1 MIEQPK
7 NDKEE
12 KLGLFC
18 KIIVSDSTQLFNK
31 TKIIK
36 EYSILLNENYPFLVL
51 KRNLKSFAIMKDH
64 SLIKPDEYL
73 IFKLKI
79 KSDPIELYNP
89 IDRCSSCIN
98 QIKLY
103 NKIAKLNYKLWQSL
117 KSIPKSE
124 KDFKITEEN
133 KNLYLY
139 ELKQN
144 DIIRMGDIKFILR
157 EINIIHD
164 NNLNNINNN
173 INNNDQNN
181 KCHDEFMQNQYIMKI
196 KPSEGNV
203 CEICKKTDMQEDNP
217 IIKLCECENYYHF
230 KCMKAKI
237 KERVIKEEDKS
248 GGCTRY
254 YIKTNCLGCK
264 KFINL
269 RFILDE
275 KDNNNNYNYL
285 GLSEKNFAKKPKL
298 YELIDIKKEKKEE
311 YLIFETIDF
320 KDTQYEYI
328 KYFFY
333 IKFRKLEKN
342 KNVETILIGGDRTK
356 NEKYRYDKLIKIEK
370 NNTIS
375 SQHAL
380 IDYDIEEKTLI
391 LRNISDSHNT
401 LILKDKNYLE
411 IIPNNDEFKFK
422 QILLEL
428 GNIKIEPY
436 LIKSNEFEEYE
447 NKMKNNPEPIEIR
460 E

>member
-51 KRNLKSFAIMKDH
+51 KRNLKSFAIMKEQP
-64 SLIKPDEYL
+64 SIKPDEDL
-73 IFKLKI
+73 IFEIKI
-79 KSDPIELYNP
+79 KSDSIELFNP

-117 KSIPKSE
+117 KSLPKSE

-157 EINIIHD
+157 EINIIH
-164 NNLNNINNN
+164 NN
-173 INNNDQNN
+173 INNNDHNN

-217 IIKLCECENYYHF
+217 IIKLCECENHYHF
-230 KCMKAKI
+230 KCMKEKI
-237 KERVIKEEDKS
+237 KERVIKEEDES
-248 GGCTRY
+248 VGCTRY

-298 YELIDIKKEKKEE
+298 YELIDIEKKKEEE

-370 NNTIS
+370 NNSIS

>member
-1 MIEQPK
+1 M
-7 NDKEE
+7 KE
-12 KLGLFC
+12 
-18 KIIVSDSTQLFNK
+18 
-31 TKIIK
+31 
-36 EYSILLNENYPFLVL
+36 
-51 KRNLKSFAIMKDH
+51 
-64 SLIKPDEYL
+64 
-73 IFKLKI
+73 
-79 KSDPIELYNP
+79 
-89 IDRCSSCIN
+89 
-98 QIKLY
+98 
-103 NKIAKLNYKLWQSL
+103 
-117 KSIPKSE
+117 
-124 KDFKITEEN
+124 
-133 KNLYLY
+133 
-139 ELKQN
+139 
-144 DIIRMGDIKFILR
+144 
-157 EINIIHD
+157 
-164 NNLNNINNN
+164 
-173 INNNDQNN
+173 
-181 KCHDEFMQNQYIMKI
+181 
-196 KPSEGNV
+196 
-203 CEICKKTDMQEDNP
+203 
-217 IIKLCECENYYHF
+217 
-230 KCMKAKI
+230 KI
-237 KERVIKEEDKS
+237 KERVIKEEDES
-248 GGCTRY
+248 VGCTRY

-285 GLSEKNFAKKPKL
+285 GLSKKNFAKKPKL
-298 YELIDIKKEKKEE
+298 YELIDIQKKKEEE

-428 GNIKIEPY
+428 GNIKIEPS

>member
-51 KRNLKSFAIMKDH
+51 KRNLKSFAIMKEQP
-64 SLIKPDEYL
+64 SIKPDEDL
-73 IFKLKI
+73 IFEIKI
-79 KSDPIELYNP
+79 KSDSIELFNP

-117 KSIPKSE
+117 KSLPKSE

-157 EINIIHD
+157 EINIIH
-164 NNLNNINNN
+164 NN
-173 INNNDQNN
+173 INNNDHNN
-181 KCHDEFMQNQYIMKI
+181 KCHDEFMQNQYIIKI

-217 IIKLCECENYYHF
+217 IIKLCECENHYHF
-230 KCMKAKI
+230 KCMKEKI
-237 KERVIKEEDKS
+237 KERVIKEEDES
-248 GGCTRY
+248 VGCTRY

-298 YELIDIKKEKKEE
+298 YELIDIKKKKEEE

-428 GNIKIEPY
+428 GNIKIEPS

>member
-51 KRNLKSFAIMKDH
+51 KRNLKSFAIMKEQP
-64 SLIKPDEYL
+64 SIKPDEDL
-73 IFKLKI
+73 IFEIKI
-79 KSDPIELYNP
+79 KSDSIELFNP

-117 KSIPKSE
+117 KSLPESE

-157 EINIIHD
+157 EINIIH
-164 NNLNNINNN
+164 NN
-173 INNNDQNN
+173 INNNDHNN

-217 IIKLCECENYYHF
+217 IIKLCECENHYHF
-230 KCMKAKI
+230 KCMKEKI
-237 KERVIKEEDKS
+237 KERVIKEEDES
-248 GGCTRY
+248 VGCTRY

-298 YELIDIKKEKKEE
+298 YELIDIEKKKEEE
-311 YLIFETIDF
+311 YLILETIDF

-370 NNTIS
+370 NNSIS

-428 GNIKIEPY
+428 GNIKIEPS